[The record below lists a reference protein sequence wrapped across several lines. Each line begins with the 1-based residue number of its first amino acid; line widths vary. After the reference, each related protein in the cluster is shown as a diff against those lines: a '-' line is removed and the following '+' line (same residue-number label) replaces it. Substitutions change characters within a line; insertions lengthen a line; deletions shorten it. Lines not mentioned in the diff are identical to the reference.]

1 MLQER
6 VQQRIDEQFVDV
18 VRREV
23 SFPQVVEQ
31 LGEVPKFS
39 SHDRSLQ
46 RAVEQI
52 DDALVPRMRV
62 VEEPVKE
69 RLSERIV
76 EQIVDVPDFGSER
89 QGSEFDTTE
98 ANLAADL

>member
-6 VQQRIDEQFVDV
+6 VQQRIGEQFVDV

-23 SFPQVVEQ
+23 SFPQVVE
-31 LGEVPKFS
+31 LGEVPIS

-46 RAVEQI
+46 RVEQI
-52 DDALVPRMRV
+52 DALVPRMRV

-69 RLSERIV
+69 RISERIV

-89 QGSEFDTTE
+89 QGSEFDTAE
-98 ANLAADL
+98 ANLAAYL